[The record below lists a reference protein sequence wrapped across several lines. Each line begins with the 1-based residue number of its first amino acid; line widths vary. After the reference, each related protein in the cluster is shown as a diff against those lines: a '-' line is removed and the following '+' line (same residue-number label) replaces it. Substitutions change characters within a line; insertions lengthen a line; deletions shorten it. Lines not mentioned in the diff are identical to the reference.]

1 MKKSFYYLWIFLI
14 TIQEFLQY
22 GQTQSINDDSLDPL
36 SMDQAY
42 LTISNKNYSNSITFM
57 YNLIVCEKC
66 NFKMLGD
73 IVPCNSSQTVII
85 NTTYAYDF
93 QLFIESTN
101 KTLQCSIKSYQFL
114 EHGSYLFE
122 IIEIAQNQDF
132 CSIQQT
138 KESSYYWLPIIIG
151 MGIFLIFI
159 LFIQL
164 WHRISHSRRF
174 TRFLPNSMQQ
184 EIINNDF
191 LTSLPKNP
199 TTIANDPND
208 DIIRTLTTSSELP
221 LVGSTRIS
229 NNSILITKI
238 LPKRLR
244 SLDTFRGFSL
254 MVMIFVNYGGGGYW
268 FFNHS
273 IWNGLTLADLVFPWF
288 TWIMGLILQGGYSRW
303 VYIRIFGIL
312 QRLALCYFFA
322 AILVLIF
329 DDKEDEPYSLQWPI
343 SADIQ
348 QPVRIELSNTLFHFW
363 PQWLIILLVTLAWIL
378 ITFIPKF
385 DNCPRGYLG
394 PGGKHE
400 YGKYQNCTGGAA
412 GYIDR
417 FILRN
422 SHMLNHPTCKEIY
435 DTQIP
440 YEPEG
445 LLGTLTGI
453 LLCYLGVQAGHSFA
467 HSTRIRR
474 VCAHWLISGL
484 ICGSIGLLL
493 SKGGHSDSWIP
504 INKNLWSLSFIFVL
518 SGLAFVIL
526 TILYLFIDVCK
537 WFTGEPFLWLGMNS
551 IIIFIGHEIC
561 SKTFPIQFQVEETT
575 HAQLLAM
582 HLYGVF
588 FWTIIAGLMYRKKIF
603 IAI

>member
-1 MKKSFYYLWIFLI
+1 MKKSFYCLWIFI

-42 LTISNKNYSNSITFM
+42 LTISNKNYSDSIIFM
-57 YNLIVCEKC
+57 YNLVICEKC
-66 NFKMLGD
+66 NFELLGD
-73 IVPCNSSQTVII
+73 VLPSNSNQTVII
-85 NTTYAYDF
+85 NTRYAYDF
-93 QLFIESTN
+93 QLFTETTN
-101 KTLQCSIKSYQFL
+101 KTLQCSIKSHQFL

-122 IIEIAQNQDF
+122 IIDIEQNQDF
-132 CSIQQT
+132 CSIKQI

-151 MGIFLIFI
+151 MSIFLIFI
-159 LFIQL
+159 LLIQL
-164 WHRISHSRRF
+164 WHPISRSQRF
-174 TRFLPNSMQQ
+174 TRFLPNAIQQ
-184 EIINNDF
+184 GLINND
-191 LTSLPKNP
+191 LIVSLPNNP
-199 TTIANDPND
+199 TTIHNDPND
-208 DIIRTLTTSSELP
+208 DIIRTLTTGSELP
-221 LVGSTRIS
+221 LVGSTRLS
-229 NNSILITKI
+229 NNTIRITKV

-268 FFNHS
+268 FFKHS
-273 IWNGLTLADLVFPWF
+273 IWNGLTVADLVFPWF
-288 TWIMGLILQGGYSRW
+288 TWIMGLILQGGYSQW
-303 VYIRIFGIL
+303 VYIRIFGVL

-329 DDKEDEPYSLQWPI
+329 DDTEDEPYSSQWPLGNDVRQRI
-343 SADIQ
+343 
-348 QPVRIELSNTLFHFW
+348 RIELSNTLFHFW
-363 PQWLIILLVTLAWIL
+363 PQWLIILLITLLWLL

-400 YGKYQNCTGGAA
+400 YGKYQNCTGVA
-412 GYIDR
+412 GYVDR
-417 FILRN
+417 LILRP
-422 SHMLNHPTCKEIY
+422 SHMDNSPTC
-435 DTQIP
+435 
-440 YEPEG
+440 
-445 LLGTLTGI
+445 LLGTLTGT

-467 HSTRIRR
+467 HSTRTRR

-493 SKGGHSDSWIP
+493 SKGGHTDSWIP
-504 INKNLWSLSFIFVL
+504 INKNLWSLSFILVL
-518 SGLAFVIL
+518 AGLAFVIL
-526 TILYLFIDVCK
+526 TIFYLLIDVNKC
-537 WFTGEPFLWLGMNS
+537 FTGEPFLWLGMNS
-551 IIIFIGHEIC
+551 IVIYVGHEIC
-561 SKTFPIQFQVEETT
+561 SKSFPIQFQVEETT

-588 FWTIIAGLMYRKKIF
+588 FWTIVAGFMYRKKIF